1 MSRVTVSTVGLP
13 GLEANDNAVVSPPKV
28 ILPEVWLC
36 AEKSPHPEERPASR
50 GVTPALYRVSKDG
63 NDSTFVGKTL
73 AADQTPPCERG
84 RTAAAG
90 RLAATVAQRRRT
102 LRPARAL
109 PAREAARSP
118 AALSEPGIRTRWPNS
133 PTFAAPS
140 RDHFPKKVVGMA
152 VFSSTD
158 PQTPAICR
166 ARVACRVSP
175 LRARLARNTAT

>member
-13 GLEANDNAVVSPPKV
+13 GLEANDNAVVAPPKV

-90 RLAATVAQRRRT
+90 RLAATVAQGRRT
-102 LRPARAL
+102 LRP
-109 PAREAARSP
+109 E
-118 AALSEPGIRTRWPNS
+118 
-133 PTFAAPS
+133 
-140 RDHFPKKVVGMA
+140 
-152 VFSSTD
+152 
-158 PQTPAICR
+158 R
-166 ARVACRVSP
+166 ARRGGKAEQRRAVGPRRPPVTT
-175 LRARLARNTAT
+175 RARKH